1 MANGMRKEWKGL
13 LCALLWAGICLAS
26 GLMLRAIQWGAGEGS
41 AGAHLRFGLA
51 YSLSGG
57 KIGLLILGLLCLAAG
72 FGTVWAL
79 KEEKKYS
86 GPALFWGCSLPG

>member
-1 MANGMRKEWKGL
+1 MKKMGEETRGGRGRRHFWGCGDADGGVLRS
-13 LCALLWAGICLAS
+13 AVRQSAGF
-26 GLMLRAIQWGAGEGS
+26 GGAAGNAAGPGAGS

-72 FGTVWAL
+72 FSTD
-79 KEEKKYS
+79 
-86 GPALFWGCSLPG
+86 